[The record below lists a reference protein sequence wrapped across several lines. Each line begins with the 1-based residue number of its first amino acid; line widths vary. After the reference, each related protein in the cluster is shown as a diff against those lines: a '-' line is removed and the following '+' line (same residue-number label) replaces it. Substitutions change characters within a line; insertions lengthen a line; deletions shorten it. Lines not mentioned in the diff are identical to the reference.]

1 MPKGGARIWYFPDG
15 FLPEKTEGSSL
26 EAHEALMILNTNGRP
41 ANLKLDFYFEERE
54 PAKNIGIVVGAERC
68 TFFRMDKPEEIG
80 GLEIPAITQYGL
92 RVRSDV
98 NIVAQFG
105 RLDTTQ
111 ANLAY
116 YVNVGYHEDE

>member
-1 MPKGGARIWYFPDG
+1 MPKGGAKTWYFPDG
-15 FLPEKTEGSSL
+15 FLPEKAEGSSL
-26 EAHEALMILNTNGRP
+26 EAHEALMILNTHVKP
-41 ANLKLDFYFEERE
+41 AYIQLDFYFEERE
-54 PAKNIGIVVGAERC
+54 PAKNIQIVVGAERC
-68 TFFRMDKPEEIG
+68 TFFRMDKPEDIG
-80 GLEIPAITQYGL
+80 GLEIPAMTQYGL